1 VRFVAAAAAA
11 LLCALGCAPAT
22 GARRLPASVVRAAR
36 FEASRGADEDGAR
49 FVTRALQ
56 RAGLRFGTDGSV
68 AALYG
73 YMSTAQTLVAPAD
86 ARPGDVVF
94 FDVSGVAPELACA
107 DHAGVVERVE
117 PDDGV
122 IVFLEA
128 RGGRVRESFVD
139 ARQPALRRDGRGR
152 IHNSFLRPM
161 RPDDPPGARHFAGQ
175 MLCALARVTHR

>member
-1 VRFVAAAAAA
+1 LLAGAAAV
-11 LLCALGCAPAT
+11 LCALGCAPAT
-22 GARRLPASVVRAAR
+22 GTRRLPASVVRAAR
-36 FEASRGADEDGAR
+36 FEAGHGGDDDAR
-49 FVTRALQ
+49 FVTRSLQ
-56 RAGLRFGTDGSV
+56 RAGVRFGTDGSM
-68 AALYG
+68 AALFG
-73 YMSTAQTLVAPAD
+73 YMSATQTLVAPAE
-86 ARPGDVVF
+86 AHPGDVVF

-117 PDDGV
+117 PDGV

-139 ARQPALRRDGRGR
+139 ARQPAVRRDGLGR
-152 IHNSFLRPM
+152 IRNSFLRPM

>member
-1 VRFVAAAAAA
+1 MR
-11 LLCALGCAPAT
+11 LLLATAVTVCALGCAPAT
-22 GARRLPASVVRAAR
+22 GTRRLPASVVRAAR
-36 FEASRGADEDGAR
+36 FEAGRGGDDGAR

-73 YMSTAQTLVAPAD
+73 YMSTAQTLIAPGD
-86 ARPGDVVF
+86 ARPGDVLF
-94 FDVSGVAPELACA
+94 FDVSGVAPEPACA

-117 PDDGV
+117 PEGV

-128 RGGRVRESFVD
+128 RGGRVRESFAD
-139 ARQPALRRDGRGR
+139 ARQPTLRRDGRGR
-152 IHNSFLRPM
+152 IRNSFLRPV
-161 RPDDPPGARHFAGQ
+161 RPDDPPGTRHFAGQ